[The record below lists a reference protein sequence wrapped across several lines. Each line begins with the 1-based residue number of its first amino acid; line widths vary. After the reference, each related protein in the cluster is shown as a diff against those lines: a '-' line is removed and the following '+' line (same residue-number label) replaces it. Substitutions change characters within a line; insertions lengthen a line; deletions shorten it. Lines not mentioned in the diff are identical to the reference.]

1 MDSNSFV
8 KNTISMFLR
17 LTGYHIMCLMVS
29 LSILAFF
36 PGVAGGFVA
45 QAFCLGIII
54 ILPYLTMW
62 KKGDSDYNLVNYKDI
77 SRTKFYGFKVGFLA
91 YCPFLLLCVA
101 LIIAKFGFL
110 PESTY
115 SWFKMIFSPFVPF
128 NQSVMPAT
136 FTFAEQSFGSVI
148 VAAIVP
154 FAVPCSVG
162 MGYFMGFSRISFSE
176 TFKLV
181 DKDKSK

>member
-1 MDSNSFV
+1 MDSNNFA
-8 KNTISMFLR
+8 KNTFSMFLR
-17 LTGYHIMCLMVS
+17 LLGYHVMCLLVS

-45 QAFCLGIII
+45 QGFDLGIII

-77 SRTKFYGFKVGFLA
+77 DRNNLYGFKVGFLA
-91 YCPFLLLCVA
+91 YSPFLLLCVA
-101 LIIAKFGFL
+101 LVVAKLGLL

-136 FTFAEQSFGSVI
+136 FTFAEQSLGAVI
-148 VAAIVP
+148 VAALVP
-154 FAVPCSVG
+154 VAVPISVG
-162 MGYFMGFSRISFSE
+162 LGYYMGFNRISFSE
-176 TFKLV
+176 TFKLI
-181 DKDKSK
+181 KSEK